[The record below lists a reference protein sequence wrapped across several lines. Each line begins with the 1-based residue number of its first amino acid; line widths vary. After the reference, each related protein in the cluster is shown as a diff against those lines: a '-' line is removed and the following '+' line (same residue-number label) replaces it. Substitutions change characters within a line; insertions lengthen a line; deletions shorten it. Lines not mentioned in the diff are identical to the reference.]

1 MAARP
6 SFYSRLRARAGVS
19 DPLRPRQARDSVATM
34 DLERSCV
41 CMRCRP
47 PKRRKFSNSKPAV
60 TVESTV
66 EPLHISICSRICRSR
81 YFFLE
86 PFAAHS

>member
-1 MAARP
+1 MARRVAARP
-6 SFYSRLRARAGVS
+6 SFYSAGALVQRVRPPSTPSARQ
-19 DPLRPRQARDSVATM
+19 RREM

-47 PKRRKFSNSKPAV
+47 QATEIFDSKPAV

-66 EPLHISICSRICRSR
+66 EPLHISICSENLRAAIS
-81 YFFLE
+81 FGA
-86 PFAAHS
+86 FAAH